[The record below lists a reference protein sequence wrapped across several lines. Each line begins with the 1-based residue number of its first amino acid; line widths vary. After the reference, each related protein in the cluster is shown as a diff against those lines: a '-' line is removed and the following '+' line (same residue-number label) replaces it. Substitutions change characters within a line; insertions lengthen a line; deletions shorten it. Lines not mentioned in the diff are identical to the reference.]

1 MISRVDTS
9 PRLYV
14 GTVGHARLRPRRNA
28 FRYGIYFVYTNID
41 SLDSIQRST
50 RLFSRGG
57 SRLFSLHDVDHG
69 PRDGSPLRPW
79 IEAVLAG
86 AGIETEG
93 GPVML
98 LAFPRVLGGRF
109 FPVSF
114 WYCYHADG
122 TIRAILA
129 EVNNTFKEHHNYLLH
144 DGGAPL
150 RWGHPLHATKVFYVS
165 PFIAMDARY
174 EFGFSEPDE
183 RLSVSLLDVV
193 EGELLLTTRLALE
206 RRPLNDTEILGAFL
220 RYGPVS
226 SRAWLFIRWQA
237 IRLVARGIRYVR
249 RPSPPLEETT

>member
-1 MISRVDTS
+1 MTSRVDTS

-28 FRYGIYFVYTNID
+28 FRYGIYFVYANID

-50 RLFSRGG
+50 RLFSHGG
-57 SRLFSLHDVDHG
+57 SRLFSLHEADHG

-79 IEAVLAG
+79 IETVLAG

-144 DGGAPL
+144 NGGAPL
-150 RWGHPLHATKVFYVS
+150 RWRHTLHTTKIFYVS

-174 EFGFSEPDE
+174 EFSFSEPEE
-183 RLSVSLLDVV
+183 RLAVSLLDVV
-193 EGELLLTTRLALE
+193 EGELLLTIGLALE
-206 RRPLNDTEILGAFL
+206 RRPLNDATIVRTFL
-220 RYGPVS
+220 RYGPIS

-237 IRLVARGIRYVR
+237 VKLMSRGIRYMR
-249 RPSPPLEETT
+249 RPLPPAEETT